1 MWILQIHWMRDGL
14 ITLER
19 GLALETNNIPF
30 WNHNATM
37 QITIIIIPIL
47 PLWPPFVL
55 APWTCNAQI
64 YPWENDKVYALLG
77 W

>member
-1 MWILQIHWMRDGL
+1 MMDGL

-19 GLALETNNIPF
+19 GFALETSNIPF
-30 WNHNATM
+30 SNHNTTM
-37 QITIIIIPIL
+37 QITIIIIIPIL
-47 PLWPPFVL
+47 PLWPAFVL
-55 APWTCNAQI
+55 APWTCKAQI